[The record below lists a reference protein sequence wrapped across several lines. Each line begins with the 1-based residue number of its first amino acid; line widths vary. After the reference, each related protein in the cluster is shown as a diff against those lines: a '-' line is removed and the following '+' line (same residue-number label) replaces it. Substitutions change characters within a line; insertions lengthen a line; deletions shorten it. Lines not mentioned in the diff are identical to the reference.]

1 MYGMGGQMAIC
12 VPEKQLILCTT
23 GDLILDKSG
32 VQPIYDAFF
41 RHLSQI
47 DTLPSDPEDAER
59 LRQVLAG
66 LRLAPLS
73 AGAESRTVLLPELQ
87 GSTRFSRLR
96 IGPDSIE
103 LTIDGVPYSLPYLTG
118 GWASARFP
126 GSEEA
131 CLVSGAWTRPD
142 RFELCCE
149 LCGDF
154 SCTMELFV
162 QLDGAVA
169 SVRTVASLGEF
180 QTGWNGDAWGYIADR
195 S

>member
-1 MYGMGGQMAIC
+1 M
-12 VPEKQLILCTT
+12 
-23 GDLILDKSG
+23 
-32 VQPIYDAFF
+32 QPVYDAFF

-47 DTLPSDPEDAER
+47 DTLPSAPEDAER
-59 LRQVLAG
+59 LRQALAE
-66 LRLAPLS
+66 LRLSPLS
-73 AGAESRTVLLPELQ
+73 AGAESRSVLLPELR
-87 GSTRFSRLR
+87 GSTRFSSLR
-96 IGPDSIE
+96 IGADSVE
-103 LTIDGVPYSLPYLTG
+103 LTIDGVPHRLPYLTD
-118 GWASARFP
+118 GWAPARFP

-154 SCTMELFV
+154 SCTLKLFV

-180 QTGWNGDAWGYIADR
+180 QAGWNGDAWGHVAN
-195 S
+195 